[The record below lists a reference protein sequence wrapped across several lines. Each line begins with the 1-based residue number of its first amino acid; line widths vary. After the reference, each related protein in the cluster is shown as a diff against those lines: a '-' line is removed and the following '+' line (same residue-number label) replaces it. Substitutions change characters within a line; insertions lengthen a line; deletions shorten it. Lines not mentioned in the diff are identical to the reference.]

1 MEFTWSWAVQNI
13 LYYLIFFLQYFRY
26 YIWWERYDI
35 SIYQYIEK
43 VFENLSQLK
52 SVKIADRISGREW
65 S

>member
-26 YIWWERYDI
+26 HIWWERYDI

>member
-26 YIWWERYDI
+26 HIWWERYDI

-52 SVKIADRISGREW
+52 SVKIADRISGSEW

>member
-13 LYYLIFFLQYFRY
+13 LYYLIFFWQYFRY